1 MNDRVPIG
9 GVQTLGELYSASM
22 AKTSLTLILLG
33 IIASMAL
40 LLGVI
45 GVYAVIRSMVAQRM
59 REIGI
64 RMVFGAQHATLLR
77 MFLRQGLRPVIIGIT
92 LGLGGAVALAHL
104 MESLLFGVAP
114 LDPAP
119 YAVTSV
125 SLLGAALL
133 TIYLPVRSAVRFDPM
148 RLCLRDGM

>member
-1 MNDRVPIG
+1 
-9 GVQTLGELYSASM
+9 
-22 AKTSLTLILLG
+22 
-33 IIASMAL
+33 MAL

-64 RMVFGAQHATLLR
+64 RMVFGAQYASVTW
-77 MFLRQGLRPVIIGIT
+77 MFVRQGLRPVIVGVT

-114 LDPAP
+114 LDLVA
-119 YAVTSV
+119 TRM
-125 SLLGAALL
+125 ALA
-133 TIYLPVRSAVRFDPM
+133 TQGSTPPS
-148 RLCLRDGM
+148 